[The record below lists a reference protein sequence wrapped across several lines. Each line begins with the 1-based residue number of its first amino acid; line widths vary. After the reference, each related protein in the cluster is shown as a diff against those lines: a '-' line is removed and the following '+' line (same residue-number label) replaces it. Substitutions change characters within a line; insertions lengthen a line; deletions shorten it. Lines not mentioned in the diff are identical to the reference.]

1 MFANRR
7 AELSVLF
14 LLLVLTACSRPAQP
28 TEVPADA
35 IAITQTLPKLPGGPL
50 WNIEKVGV
58 NAVGESKS
66 FDVPARDKFTI
77 LGWAVDQQA
86 KAPAGGVEGVV
97 DGVPY
102 PAEYGRPRPDVAT
115 TFGVASY
122 ANSGYSLELLG
133 QRFAPG
139 AHRLAIRVLAN
150 DRKAYWEVGPYTINL
165 K

>member
-1 MFANRR
+1 MFANRS

-14 LLLVLTACSRPAQP
+14 LLIILTACSKPAQP

-35 IAITQTLPKLPGGPL
+35 IAITQTLTKLPGGPS
-50 WNIEKVGV
+50 WNIETVG
-58 NAVGESKS
+58 ASPVGESKS
-66 FDVPARDKFTI
+66 FDIPARDKFTI
-77 LGWAVDQQA
+77 VGWAVDQQA
-86 KAPAGGVEGVV
+86 KEPAGGVIGVV

-102 PAEYGRPRPDVAT
+102 PAEYGRPRPDVARV
-115 TFGVASY
+115 FGVPSY

-133 QRFAPG
+133 ERFVPG
-139 AHRLAIRVLAN
+139 AHSLLIRVLTH

>member
-1 MFANRR
+1 MILAG
-7 AELSVLF
+7 
-14 LLLVLTACSRPAQP
+14 CSKSSQP
-28 TEVPADA
+28 TEIPADA
-35 IAITQTLPKLPGGPL
+35 VAVTQSLPKLTGGPS
-50 WNIEKVGV
+50 WNIETVGANV
-58 NAVGESKS
+58 VGESKS
-66 FDVPARDKFTI
+66 FDVRAQDKFTI

-97 DGVPY
+97 DGVLY

-115 TFGVASY
+115 AFGVPSY

-133 QRFAPG
+133 QLFVPG
-139 AHRLAIRVLAN
+139 AHSLFIRVLTE